1 MTWLWLTRW
10 FLTAMLLFL
19 LLLPIQ
25 AHLRPYVLVKIRRPQ
40 VSLTLR
46 TYLTSQQGGL
56 NKEKRVSK
64 RKEKQIFWFPIA
76 LSLFIKILVRHNY
89 ESWTL
94 TSHQHCRCLL
104 LWWEIFFYYL
114 FGLTLSHR
122 FTALLMTGLKTRDL
136 SCQNANNSRYPHKW
150 RHQGGFY
157 CWKENSG

>member
-1 MTWLWLTRW
+1 
-10 FLTAMLLFL
+10 MLLFL

-89 ESWTL
+89 ES
-94 TSHQHCRCLL
+94 
-104 LWWEIFFYYL
+104 
-114 FGLTLSHR
+114 
-122 FTALLMTGLKTRDL
+122 
-136 SCQNANNSRYPHKW
+136 
-150 RHQGGFY
+150 
-157 CWKENSG
+157 